1 MSVSLG
7 ELAVRFGCELRG
19 DPDARVDSIASLG
32 AAHAG
37 AVTFLANPRLRPVL
51 EQTRATAVVLDARS
65 AEACPVAALVA
76 ANPHATFARIAAVLY
91 PRPVAPAGVHPT
103 AIVAPDAQVD
113 PTAHIGPYVVIGAK
127 VRVGAR
133 TAIGPHTIVE
143 EGVVIGA
150 DVRIVARATLCHHV
164 TVSDR
169 CVLQPGAVIGAD
181 GFGFAKESGAWL
193 AVPQVGSVVLGPDVE
208 IGCNTTI
215 DRGAI
220 GDTVLEEGVKLDN
233 QIQIGHNCHIG
244 AHTAMAA
251 CVGLS
256 GSVTVG
262 KRCMIGGMAGIV
274 GHLSIC
280 DDVAVTGLSMV
291 SRSITR
297 PGVYSGGIPAEE
309 AHAWRRIVGRLKRID
324 SMAGRLA
331 ALERATGTQPAPDM
345 DDDPN
350 ATNKPQGEDDD

>member
-1 MSVSLG
+1 MPVSLG

-19 DPDARVDSIASLG
+19 DPDARVDSIASLS

-37 AVTFLANPRLRPVL
+37 AVTFLANPKLRPQL
-51 EQTRATAVVLDARS
+51 AETKATAVVLDAKS
-65 AEACPVAALVA
+65 ADACPVNALVV

-91 PRPVAPAGVHPT
+91 PRRVAPAGIHPS
-103 AIVAPDAQVD
+103 AVIAPDAKVD
-113 PTAHIGPYVVIGAK
+113 PSVHVGPFVVVGPKAVIGARA
-127 VRVGAR
+127 V
-133 TAIGPHTIVE
+133 IGPHSVIE
-143 EGVVIGA
+143 EGAVVGE
-150 DVRIVARATLCHHV
+150 DVRLVARVTLCHHV
-164 TVSDR
+164 QVGAR
-169 CVLQPGAVIGAD
+169 AVLQPGSVIGAD
-181 GFGFAKESGAWL
+181 GFGFANDSGRWL
-193 AVPQVGSVVLGPDVE
+193 AVPQVGTVILGPDVE
-208 IGCNTTI
+208 VGCNTTI

-233 QIQIGHNCHIG
+233 QIQIGHNCRIG

-280 DDVAVTGLSMV
+280 DDVAITGLTMV
-291 SRSITR
+291 SHSITR
-297 PGVYSGGIPAEE
+297 PGVYSGGIPAED
-309 AHAWRRIVGRLKRID
+309 ARTWRRIVGRLKRID

-331 ALERATGTQPAPDM
+331 ALERAAGHTE
-345 DDDPN
+345 
-350 ATNKPQGEDDD
+350 NKAEDDHDD